1 MTRTAKTNTDV
12 NPAPK
17 ALRMAAFAVM
27 AACITVVSTC
37 SPRQSLVD
45 EIRASGTLKVATVN
59 SPTTYYLGPDGEPT
73 GFEYDLVSELA
84 QLIGVKLELV
94 LASTPPEAIQMA
106 LSGKAQMAAAGIGV
120 NPERSAEIRFG
131 TPLHEVVPL
140 LVYRNGTPKPSSLG
154 DLKGTLAV
162 VDGGIHAQ
170 RLRELRTAEFPNLS
184 WQEIPDVESEELLF
198 RVSSG
203 DLDYTIANSDLL
215 AINQRYY
222 PNLRVAFQVAESQ
235 PLAWA
240 FPANRDDSLYQL
252 ANEYIGQLE
261 KSELSRLRDR
271 YFGHIDQVDSYG
283 ALTLANDVESR
294 LPRYRAQFEKVAEK
308 VGLDWR
314 LLAAIGYQES
324 HWDPSATSPTGVRGI
339 MQLTNATASLMKI
352 DNRDDPAQSISG
364 GARYFR
370 MLLDQLPPEVRE
382 PDRTWLALAAYN
394 IGYGHLLDARTLV
407 RQQGG
412 DPDRWLDIRER
423 LPLLTQ
429 SRWHSKTK
437 YGYARGHEA
446 VTYVG
451 NVRTYYD
458 MLVWMTGVPV
468 TPPQP
473 ATPAVEAP
481 QQNDTKNPL
490 GIDSPIL

>member
-1 MTRTAKTNTDV
+1 MTRNAKTNTDANSARATV
-12 NPAPK
+12 
-17 ALRMAAFAVM
+17 RMAAFAVT
-27 AACITVVSTC
+27 AACLTVVSTC
-37 SPRQSLVD
+37 SPRTSVVE

-59 SPTTYYLGPDGEPT
+59 SPTTYYVGPDGEPT
-73 GFEYDLVSELA
+73 GFEYDLVSKLA
-84 QLIGVKLELV
+84 QQIGAKLELV
-94 LASTPPEAIQMA
+94 LASTPPEALQMV

-120 NPERSAEIRFG
+120 TLERSSDIRFG
-131 TPLHEVVPL
+131 TPLQDVVPL
-140 LVYRNGTPKPSSLG
+140 LIYRKGTAKPKSMA
-154 DLKGTLAV
+154 DLNGTLAV

-170 RLRELRTAEFPNLS
+170 RLRELRGTEFPNLL
-184 WQEIPDVESEELLF
+184 WQEIPEVESEELLF
-198 RVSSG
+198 RVSNG
-203 DLDYTIANSDLL
+203 DLDYTIANSDLV

-222 PNLRVAFQVAESQ
+222 PNLRVAFQVADSQ

-240 FPANRDDSLYQL
+240 FPANRDGSLYQL
-252 ANEYIGQLE
+252 ANEYIAQLE
-261 KSELSRLRDR
+261 ASELSRLRDR
-271 YFGHIDQVDSYG
+271 YFGHIEQVDSYG
-283 ALTLANDVESR
+283 ALTLANHVESR
-294 LPRYRAQFEKVAEK
+294 LPRYRAQFEKVAEQ

-352 DNRDDPAQSISG
+352 DNRDDPAQSIRG
-364 GARYFR
+364 GAHYFR
-370 MLLDQLPPEVRE
+370 MLLDQLPAEVQE

-394 IGYGHLLDARTLV
+394 IGYGHLLDARALV

-412 DPDRWLDIRER
+412 DPDRWLDIREQ

-473 ATPAVEAP
+473 AAPDVEVP

>member
-1 MTRTAKTNTDV
+1 MTRTAKTNSE
-12 NPAPK
+12 AISARG
-17 ALRMAAFAVM
+17 ALRTAASLAVALGI
-27 AACITVVSTC
+27 AAISTC
-37 SPRQSLVD
+37 SPRMSAVD
-45 EIRASGTLKVATVN
+45 EIRASGSLKVATVN
-59 SPTTYYLGPDGEPT
+59 SPTTYYVGPDGEPT
-73 GFEYDLVSELA
+73 GFEYDLVSGLA
-84 QLIGVKLELV
+84 QQLGVKLELV
-94 LASTPPEAIQMA
+94 LASTPPEAIQLA
-106 LSGKAQMAAAGIGV
+106 LAGKAQMAAAGIGV
-120 NPERSAEIRFG
+120 NPERSAELRFS
-131 TPLHEVVPL
+131 TPLQEVVPQ
-140 LVYRNGTPKPSSLG
+140 LVYRAGTPKPKSLA
-154 DLKGTLAV
+154 DLQGTLAV

-170 RLRELRTAEFPNLS
+170 RLRELKQSEFPELQ

-198 RVSSG
+198 RVSNG
-203 DLDYTIANSDLL
+203 DLDYTVTNSDLL

-222 PNLRVAFQVAESQ
+222 PNLRVAFQVADSQ

-240 FPANRDDSLYQL
+240 FPAGRDDSLYQV
-252 ANEYIGQLE
+252 ANAYIAQLE
-261 KSELSRLRDR
+261 TSELSRLQDR

-283 ALTLANDVESR
+283 ALTLANHVESR
-294 LPRYRAQFEKVAEK
+294 LPRYRPLFEKVAET

-324 HWDPSATSPTGVRGI
+324 HWNPAATSPTGVRGI
-339 MQLTNATASLMKI
+339 MQLTHATASLMKI
-352 DNRDDPAQSISG
+352 ANREDPAQSIDG

-370 MLLDQLPPEVRE
+370 MLLDQLPAEVQE

-394 IGYGHLLDARTLV
+394 IGYGHLLDTRTLV

-412 DPDRWLDIRER
+412 DPDRWLDVRER

-473 ATPAVEAP
+473 AKPAP
-481 QQNDTKNPL
+481 QQAPPDEHKNPL
-490 GIDSPIL
+490 DIDSPIL